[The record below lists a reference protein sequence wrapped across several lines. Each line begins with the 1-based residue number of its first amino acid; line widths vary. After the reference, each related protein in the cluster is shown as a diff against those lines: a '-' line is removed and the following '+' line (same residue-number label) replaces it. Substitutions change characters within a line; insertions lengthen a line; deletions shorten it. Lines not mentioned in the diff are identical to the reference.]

1 MIIGGAAGAFVGG
14 TVSSLFGD
22 KIKDVGGKVF
32 DEAVDAIKKVD
43 DKAVD
48 AIKKAE
54 IPASIK
60 KWFS

>member
-14 TVSSLFGD
+14 TASSLFGD
-22 KIKDVGGKVF
+22 KIKDAGGKVV
-32 DEAVDAIKKVD
+32 DEAADAIKEV
-43 DKAVD
+43 
-48 AIKKAE
+48 E